1 MPTLSALSPSFPSL
15 LSLAASLS
23 HHVPD
28 FSDLVRSSASHT
40 SHFLAKRASEDPS
53 HGQIIAGGV
62 LIPVLVL
69 LSGLFAGLT
78 LGYAVVEFC
87 TRSFTDILSVT

>member
-1 MPTLSALSPSFPSL
+1 MPTLSALSLSFPSL
-15 LSLAASLS
+15 VSLAASLS

-28 FSDLVRSSASHT
+28 LSHLVRSGANHT
-40 SHFLAKRASEDPS
+40 SHFLAKRASEHPS
-53 HGQIIAGGV
+53 HGQVVVGGI

-78 LGYAVVEFC
+78 LGYVLPEV
-87 TRSFTDILSVT
+87 